1 MKEMPRPGPPR
12 LAESILRRLREYNS
26 RYNIF
31 RDLGEVHAS
40 LFLEYGRTRADVWY
54 WRQCVGAVIK
64 YGVYAFK
71 WKTTMFKNNL
81 KLTWRNIH
89 RNKIHSLLNISGLAV
104 GLTCAILLLL
114 WVQHELSYDLF
125 HKNSADLHLLAWE
138 RLANNRHYSSTPYPL
153 GDRLRSDFPE
163 IVDNVRIADHM
174 KRVVRFEDKVFAEKD
189 MMAADP
195 SVFRMFSISL
205 IQGDPDTVL
214 SEPQTIVITEAS
226 AKKYFGETNP
236 LGRIL
241 EVDGKPLM
249 INGVAQNTP
258 DNSEISFNFI
268 TCFQDLPY
276 IREEEDRQSWNFFAF
291 KTFVLVRAEADIPQL
306 NQKLTEAMAR
316 YRSWD
321 SYEKNFY
328 LFPLTKIHLHDLGGG
343 GSIKY
348 VYLFSFA
355 AFFVLLISCINFI
368 NLSTARSLHRSREV
382 GIRKVLGSDRKLL
395 VRQFFSESLLF
406 VILSFFL
413 AVVLIS
419 LCLPAFNSI
428 VQKNLRI
435 LGMNIPFFLGIGC
448 ILLFTVLLAGSYPSL
463 YLSAFPP
470 TKVLRSQGGKGGRRS
485 LREILVVTQFA
496 ISIFLIFCTL
506 IVMRQV
512 HYMKNADLGFTAENL
527 VSIPL
532 STAMSRQA
540 RAMKTKLQQHPDIL
554 GITAHGNFNHGGT
567 LKWEGMD
574 PELSYLENEVWYK
587 RVDYDY
593 FETLGAEVIEG
604 RSFLREIRSDY
615 QAGYIINQ
623 EAVKL
628 WQLES
633 PIGQALHLIG
643 VDGVIIG
650 VVKNIHEGYKE
661 SLHAEVYYLPARTS
675 WDSNLILDIR
685 IRSGGNLEV
694 MNSLKSIW
702 QEFDQDMPFE
712 YYFQDAEID
721 KKYRRD
727 EQARKIFGYFA
738 LLAIFTSCLGL
749 FGLASYMAEQ
759 RTKEIGIRKILGASS
774 LQLVMLLNKDFLKS
788 VIFANLLAWPVGWII
803 MRSWL
808 QAYPYRTRLGIEFF
822 LLASALAVVIAFIT
836 VSLQAIRAAVS
847 NPVNSLRYE

>member
-1 MKEMPRPGPPR
+1 MKQMPKHGPPR
-12 LAESILRRLREYNS
+12 LAESVLRRLREYDS
-26 RYNIF
+26 RYNISK
-31 RDLGEVHAS
+31 DLGEVHAS
-40 LFLEYGRTRADVWY
+40 LFLEHGKVRADVWY
-54 WRQCVGAVIK
+54 WRQCVGAIFK
-64 YGVYAFK
+64 YGVYALK
-71 WKTTMFKNNL
+71 WKTTLSKNNL
-81 KLTWRNIH
+81 KLAWRNIH

-138 RLANNRHYSSTPYPL
+138 RVANSRHYSSTPYPL
-153 GDRLRSDFPE
+153 GDRMRSDFPE

-174 KRVVRFEDKVFAEKD
+174 KRVVRFEDKVFAEED
-189 MMAADP
+189 TMAADP
-195 SVFRMFSISL
+195 SFFRMFSFAL
-205 IQGDPDTVL
+205 LQGDPDTVL

-241 EVDGKPLM
+241 EVDGKPLK
-249 INGVAQNTP
+249 INGVVQNAP
-258 DNSEISFNFI
+258 DNSEIGFDFI
-268 TCFQDLPY
+268 TSFQDLPY
-276 IREEEDRQSWNFFAF
+276 IREEEDRQSWNLFAF
-291 KTFVLVRAEADIPQL
+291 KTFVLVRAEADISQL

-321 SYEKNFY
+321 SYERNFY

-348 VYLFSFA
+348 IYLFSFA

-368 NLSTARSLHRSREV
+368 NLSTARSLHRAREV

-395 VRQFFSESLLF
+395 VRQFFNESLLF
-406 VILSFFL
+406 VILSFIL

-435 LGMNIPFFLGIGC
+435 LGINIPFFLGFGC
-448 ILLFTVLLAGSYPSL
+448 ILLFTVLMAGSYPSL
-463 YLSAFPP
+463 YLSALPP
-470 TKVLRSQGGKGGRRS
+470 VKVLRSQGVRGGGRS
-485 LREILVVTQFA
+485 LRELLVVTQFA

-527 VSIPL
+527 VSVPL
-532 STAMSRQA
+532 STEMSKRAQA
-540 RAMKTKLQQHPDIL
+540 IKTKLQQHPDIL
-554 GITAHGNFNHGGT
+554 GITAHGEFNHGGA

-574 PELSYLENEVWYK
+574 PELTYLENEVWYK
-587 RVDYDY
+587 KVDYDY
-593 FETLGAEVIEG
+593 FETLGAEVIDG
-604 RSFLREIRSDY
+604 RSFVREIGSDY
-615 QAGYIINQ
+615 QAGYVINQ

-633 PIGQALHLIG
+633 PIEKALHLMG

-650 VVKNIHEGYKE
+650 VVKNIHDGYKE
-661 SLHAEVYYLPARTS
+661 TLHAEVYYLPARTN

-685 IRSGGNLEV
+685 IRPGGILEA
-694 MNSLKSIW
+694 MNSVQSVW
-702 QEFDQDMPFE
+702 QEFDQDVPFE
-712 YYFQDAEID
+712 YYFHDAEIN
-721 KKYRRD
+721 KKYRHD
-727 EQARKIFGYFA
+727 EQTREIFGYFA

-749 FGLASYMAEQ
+749 FGLAAYMAEQ
-759 RTKEIGIRKILGASS
+759 RTKEIGIRKILGAPS
-774 LQLVMLLNKDFLKS
+774 LQLVMLLNRDFLKS
-788 VIFANLLAWPVGWII
+788 VIFANLLAWPVGWIV

-808 QAYPYRTRLGIEFF
+808 QAYPYRIRLGIEFF
-822 LLASALAVVIAFIT
+822 FSAAALAVVIAFTT
-836 VSLQAIRAAVS
+836 VTLQAIRAAIS
-847 NPVNSLRYE
+847 NPVDSLRYE